1 MIKDYLTIVDGSV
14 TDLDTVRRTIQP
26 GGSESPMVDIIV
38 SGIGGKLSFDNPLN
52 PTLDNPTICQNGIRT
67 ILSAARSSSS
77 DSDHKPT
84 LIAIS
89 TTGITDQ
96 CRDVPFA
103 MMPVYYWLLK
113 TPHEDKKVMERL
125 IRDESV
131 RPVRES
137 GIGEYT
143 IVRPSMLTDGDG
155 VGLDKIQ
162 VGVEEQP
169 AVGYFMA
176 REDVGRWIFEVLVK
190 PGLKSDYLGKVVSI
204 TT

>member
-14 TDLDTVRRTIQP
+14 TDLDAVRRTIQP
-26 GGSESPMVDIIV
+26 GGSESPMVDTIV
-38 SGIGGKLSFDNPLN
+38 SGIGGKLGFDNPLN
-52 PTLDNPTICQNGIRT
+52 PTLDNPTICQSGIRT
-67 ILSAARSSSS
+67 ILGAARSSSS

-89 TTGITDQ
+89 TTGITDH

-113 TPHEDKKVMERL
+113 IPHEDKKVMEKL

-131 RPVRES
+131 RPVRER

-155 VGLDKIQ
+155 VGLDNIQ